1 MRSLHSKALG
11 LIALAPMLLAAVPLL
26 AGEQSTAQE
35 TIRAKTPTAAKA
47 TAASPANGDT
57 ASQGGAT
64 AAAEAGMILI
74 AKHPIQMLAQPSSSA
89 AVLYGFPSGRR
100 FRLVSQQSGFA
111 QIQDVKS
118 GATGWIDE
126 AALGQ
131 PPQIAVSVPSEPKQ
145 ALRSHKE
152 VTASVP
158 SVSHTRTKTLAAA
171 PAKSKRTQKTAAAKT
186 ATAKTATV
194 DTKSAAA
201 APVQPKR
208 RGLFGLR
215 QNSAQGVLY

>member
-11 LIALAPMLLAAVPLL
+11 LIALAPMLLATVPLV

-47 TAASPANGDT
+47 IAASPADGDT
-57 ASQGGAT
+57 ASQGGAS
-64 AAAEAGMILI
+64 AAADAGMILI

-100 FRLVSQQSGFA
+100 FRLISQQSGFA

-131 PPQIAVSVPSEPKQ
+131 SPQKAVTVRSEPKQ

-158 SVSHTRTKTLAAA
+158 SVSHTHTKTIAAT
-171 PAKSKRTQKTAAAKT
+171 PEKSKRTQKNAAAKT
-186 ATAKTATV
+186 ATAE
-194 DTKSAAA
+194 TKSAAS

>member
-1 MRSLHSKALG
+1 MRSLRLAAQG
-11 LIALAPMLLAAVPLL
+11 LIALAPMLLAAAPLL
-26 AGEQSTAQE
+26 AGEQSAQE
-35 TIRAKTPTAAKA
+35 TIRAKNPTAAKA
-47 TAASPANGDT
+47 IATSPTTGDT

-64 AAAEAGMILI
+64 ATADAGMILI

-131 PPQIAVSVPSEPKQ
+131 SPQTAVSGPSEPKQ

-152 VTASVP
+152 VTAPVK
-158 SVSHTRTKTLAAA
+158 SVSQTHTKTIAAA
-171 PAKSKRTQKTAAAKT
+171 PAKSKRTHKA
-186 ATAKTATV
+186 ATV

>member
-1 MRSLHSKALG
+1 VRSLHSKALG
-11 LIALAPMLLAAVPLL
+11 LIALAPMLLA
-26 AGEQSTAQE
+26 EQSTAQE

-47 TAASPANGDT
+47 IAASPANGDT

-64 AAAEAGMILI
+64 AAADAGMILI

-131 PPQIAVSVPSEPKQ
+131 SPQTAVSVPSEPKQ

-158 SVSHTRTKTLAAA
+158 SVSHTHTKTIAAA
-171 PAKSKRTQKTAAAKT
+171 PAKSKRTQKT